1 MVLCAGTNMHA
12 HKTVH
17 AHTVAISGL
26 GGRRHQQ
33 RSMRGLLPYR
43 EGMDRYLAD
52 GRVSLLRRKNHVC
65 TGELFGRVVTSL
77 VEGVLG
83 GV

>member
-1 MVLCAGTNMHA
+1 MVLCVGTNMHA

-17 AHTVAISGL
+17 AHTVPISGL

-33 RSMRGLLPYR
+33 LSMRGLLPSR
-43 EGMDRYLAD
+43 EGRDRPLSD
-52 GRVSLLRRKNHVC
+52 GRVSPLRRKNHVC

-77 VEGVLG
+77 VEVVLRGV
-83 GV
+83 